1 MNAAQMLLRILPLL
15 GTAALLLSWRSPS
28 RAVQAAAL
36 AATAAGLVSRAD
48 AAHAGLLLA
57 AVALGS
63 AALPYLHPDA
73 AAAVKSR
80 AAITGAA
87 AALLAAVAP
96 GVLDLAALG
105 LGVVDPAALLRG
117 LVAAGAWAAAAALPV
132 GAGSAWLA
140 VALLW
145 LPWGLPAGAAPQIVG
160 FAAVPLAEGAAVAR
174 LASHGLAGAS
184 EPAWLPWLS
193 PALIGLATAA
203 LALVAS
209 GRLALKRPTALA
221 LPLLFGAVL
230 AAVTYLHAGAELQ
243 TWRPVGSPFAQPL
256 RDPWQWD
263 MGPWALQAWRWI
275 AVALLLA
282 DAAPQSS
289 DVQANVR
296 PTPGFGPHLATAIA
310 AASLG
315 LLGWWTLSAPQLIGP
330 GWLEDPSV
338 WALATAIVA
347 AAAIKIQASA
357 PVPGWF
363 GPLAACQWLVATA
376 LAGGVRSGASVAG
389 LLP

>member
-1 MNAAQMLLRILPLL
+1 
-15 GTAALLLSWRSPS
+15 
-28 RAVQAAAL
+28 
-36 AATAAGLVSRAD
+36 
-48 AAHAGLLLA
+48 LLLA
-57 AVALGS
+57 AIALGS
-63 AALPYLHPDA
+63 AALPFLHPDA
-73 AAAVKSR
+73 AATIKGR

-96 GVLDLAALG
+96 GVLDQAALG

-117 LVAAGAWAAAAALPV
+117 LVAAGAWAAAAALPA

-145 LPWGLPAGAAPQIVG
+145 LPWGLPAGAAPQIVS

-174 LASHGLAGAS
+174 LASHGLAGSS

-193 PALIGLATAA
+193 PALIGLATAGM
-203 LALVAS
+203 ALVAS

-230 AAVTYLHAGAELQ
+230 ALVTYLHAGAELQ
-243 TWRPVGSPFAQPL
+243 NWRPVGSAFAQPL

-263 MGPWALQAWRWI
+263 LGPWALQAWRWI

-289 DVQANVR
+289 GVQASDR
-296 PTPGFGPHLATAIA
+296 PAPGFGPHLATAIA

-315 LLGWWTLSAPQLIGP
+315 LLGWWTLSAPQLMGP
-330 GWLEDPSV
+330 AWLEDPSA
-338 WALATAIVA
+338 WALVTAIVA
-347 AAAIKIQASA
+347 AAAVKVQASA
-357 PVPGWF
+357 PVAGWF